1 MNQPSAR
8 SASGSAESRLVL
20 ASRSPRRRRILSE
33 LGIEFELVAPEVE
46 ELTTGEP
53 EALVLENARRK
64 ARAGR
69 DLVAGE
75 AMILGVDTDV
85 ALDGG
90 LLGKA
95 EDERGARERL
105 EALSGRTHEVLSG
118 LVLMTDA
125 VVHGAPVERAGVAV
139 TEVTF
144 RKLDEPTIGLYLRS
158 GEWRDRAGAYAI
170 QGLGSIL
177 VESLRGDFSNVV
189 GLPVALLLQLAP
201 NLLRLRPK
209 H

>member
-95 EDERGARERL
+95 E
-105 EALSGRTHEVLSG
+105 EVLSG
-118 LVLMTDA
+118 LVQMTDA

>member
-125 VVHGAPVERAGVAV
+125 V

-144 RKLDEPTIGLYLRS
+144 RKLDETTIGLYLRS

>member
-75 AMILGVDTDV
+75 AMI
-85 ALDGG
+85 
-90 LLGKA
+90 
-95 EDERGARERL
+95 RERL